1 MTDNNL
7 PNTDLKSGAEQDY
20 GQFADD
26 VIERPL
32 VRTKT
37 RSLNRRGSMD
47 PGLLSWLEELYPY
60 EESFPKMM
68 STVASSWL
76 PLRRSYRQS
85 HSGMCARITNTMM

>member
-1 MTDNNL
+1 MTDNNS
-7 PNTDLKSGAEQDY
+7 PNTDLTSGAEQDY

-47 PGLLSWLEELYPY
+47 PGLYSWLEELYPY
-60 EESFPKMM
+60 EESFPK
-68 STVASSWL
+68 
-76 PLRRSYRQS
+76 
-85 HSGMCARITNTMM
+85 